1 MATFFFFAPP
11 RKSKQKEKSPRFSL
25 FSLFHTIC
33 LTEIFWTRR
42 KRLKQTKISYKF
54 YETKAEKKGTHLI
67 LPTNKT
73 TYKNLPKTNRT

>member
-1 MATFFFFAPP
+1 M
-11 RKSKQKEKSPRFSL
+11 
-25 FSLFHTIC
+25 
-33 LTEIFWTRR
+33 EIFWTRR